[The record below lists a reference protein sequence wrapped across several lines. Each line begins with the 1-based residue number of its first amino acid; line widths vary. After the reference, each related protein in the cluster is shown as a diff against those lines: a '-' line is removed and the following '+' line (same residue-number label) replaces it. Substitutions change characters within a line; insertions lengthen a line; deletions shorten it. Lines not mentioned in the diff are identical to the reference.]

1 LKHNATSTSIST
13 LLAGLMALTGCQ
25 NSPTAPRPLQ
35 TTPIAQ
41 STPAPA
47 NPQPQAQPA
56 AQLAKRNDAAPAPA
70 PSSVVPSAVS
80 SANDQVIARLAGE
93 PITMGQIMPILVKGY
108 GLNVLLNYVQ
118 LAYTKQEAERQHVVV
133 TPEQIK
139 GEVEYTLANQ
149 LFRDA
154 DKADYPRLLD
164 QLLEQRHISR
174 GEFDLVMETN
184 AYLRQ
189 MATPLVK
196 DKVTDEVLQQAFRE
210 IYGETV
216 QVRHIELSG
225 MEEVGEAQRRLAA
238 GEPFEKVAREMSK
251 NGHTAPLGGEIA
263 PFSRSADYPQVF
275 KDMAFNLKEGEVS
288 TPINVEGSYQ
298 IIKLEKRIPPK
309 AVKFEDVKES
319 LREDI
324 LDRLVTAAMQQL
336 RVQVAND
343 ARNAL
348 RVIDPVL
355 KDQYDAKLTQRDQQ
369 IQNTNQMKQ
378 EWERRR
384 DEILKNAAT
393 QESTTQPA
401 MGTPINE
408 TSTPAAPVLSAPGV
422 ARPPATQSG
431 APGSGASDMPLVLPP
446 LNK

>member
-1 LKHNATSTSIST
+1 M
-13 LLAGLMALTGCQ
+13 LLAALMALNGCQ
-25 NSPTAPRPLQ
+25 NSPSAPPPLQ

-41 STPAPA
+41 STPASA
-47 NPQPQAQPA
+47 NPQPQPAPKPA
-56 AQLAKRNDAAPAPA
+56 AQVAMRNEATPAPA
-70 PSSVVPSAVS
+70 PVPSVS
-80 SANDQVIARLAGE
+80 PTASSGNDQVLARLAGE
-93 PITMGQIMPILVKGY
+93 PITMGQIMPILVEGY

-118 LAYTKQEAERQHVVV
+118 LAYTKQEAERQHAVV
-133 TPEQIK
+133 TPADLKAENDSTIAK
-139 GEVEYTLANQ
+139 M
-149 LFRDA
+149 FPDA
-154 DKADYPRLLD
+154 DKADYTRLLD
-164 QLLEQRHISR
+164 QLLEQKHVSR
-174 GEFDLVMETN
+174 AEFQLVIEAN

-189 MATPLVK
+189 MAMPLVK
-196 DKVTDEVLQQAFRE
+196 DKISDEMLEQAFRQ

-216 QVRHIELSG
+216 QVRHIEVAR
-225 MEEVGEAQRRLAA
+225 MDDVGEVQRRLAA
-238 GEPFEKVAREMSK
+238 GEPFEKVASEMSK
-251 NGHTAPLGGEIA
+251 NGHTAPLGGELP
-263 PFSRSADYPQVF
+263 PFSRTADYPQAF
-275 KDMAFNLKEGEVS
+275 KDAAFNLQEGQVS
-288 TPINVEGSYQ
+288 NPVNVEGSYQ

-319 LREDI
+319 LREDL
-324 LDRLVTAAMQQL
+324 LDRLLTSAMQQL
-336 RVQVAND
+336 RVQIADN
-343 ARNAL
+343 ARNSL

-355 KDQYDAKLTQRDQQ
+355 KDQYEAKLTQRDQQ

>member
-1 LKHNATSTSIST
+1 M
-13 LLAGLMALTGCQ
+13 LLTGLMAVTGCQ
-25 NSPTAPRPLQ
+25 NSPSTPPPLQ
-35 TTPIAQ
+35 TTPVAQ
-41 STPAPA
+41 STPAPVK
-47 NPQPQAQPA
+47 PQPQPA
-56 AQLAKRNDAAPAPA
+56 PQVAMRPDAVPAPA
-70 PSSVVPSAVS
+70 PVPSVIPAVS
-80 SANDQVIARLAGE
+80 AANDQVIARLAGE
-93 PITMGQIMPILVKGY
+93 PITMGQIMPILVEGY

-118 LAYTKQEAERQHVVV
+118 LAYTKQEAEKQHAVV
-133 TPEQIK
+133 TPADLKAENDSTIAK
-139 GEVEYTLANQ
+139 M
-149 LFRDA
+149 FPDA
-154 DKADYPRLLD
+154 DKADFSRLLD
-164 QLLEQRHISR
+164 QLLEQKHVSR
-174 GEFDLVMETN
+174 AEFQLVIEAN

-189 MATPLVK
+189 MAMPLVK
-196 DKVTDEVLQQAFRE
+196 DKIDDEMLQQAFRQ

-216 QVRHIELSG
+216 QVRHIELAR
-225 MEEVGEAQRRLAA
+225 MEDVGEAQRRLAA

-251 NGHTAPLGGEIA
+251 NGHTAPLGGELP
-263 PFSRSADYPQVF
+263 PFSRTADYPQVF

-319 LREDI
+319 LREDL

-336 RVQVAND
+336 RAQIAD
-343 ARNAL
+343 EARNSL
-348 RVIDPVL
+348 RVVDPVL
-355 KDQYDAKLTQRDQQ
+355 KDQYEAKLTQRDQQ
-369 IQNTNQMKQ
+369 IHDVNQAKAD
-378 EWERRR
+378 WERRR
-384 DEILKNAAT
+384 DAILKAAAT